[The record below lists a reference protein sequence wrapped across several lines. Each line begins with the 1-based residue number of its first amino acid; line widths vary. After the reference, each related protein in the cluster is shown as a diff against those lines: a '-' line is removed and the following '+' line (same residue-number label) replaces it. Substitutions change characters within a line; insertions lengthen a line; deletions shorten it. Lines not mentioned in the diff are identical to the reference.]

1 MGLIRFPEN
10 IVASEDTQ
18 FADEVQ
24 LFFNGDDCDRFYEDD
39 YSQVIDYAE

>member
-1 MGLIRFPEN
+1 MSATVTPG
-10 IVASEDTQ
+10 DTQ

-24 LFFNGDDCDRFYEDD
+24 FFYDGDDCDRFYEDD